1 MLKNKYLIDETGE
14 KILEI
19 LENNS
24 KISNEDIALQLD
36 ITVQQVEHYINR
48 FEKDNII
55 IRYTT
60 HINWERIKLEEQV
73 RALIEVKVTPEH
85 GAGFDAIAEQIYRFE
100 EVYSVIL
107 LSGGYDLLVE
117 VHGETLQRVAAFV
130 SEKLAPIKG
139 VQSAVTHFRL
149 KTYKEAGKIL
159 TGEPESKRLP
169 FSF

>member
-1 MLKNKYLIDETGE
+1 MLKNKYIVDETGE
-14 KILEI
+14 SILEI
-19 LENNS
+19 LEKNS
-24 KISNEDIALQLD
+24 KISNSNIAKQLD
-36 ITVQQVEHYINR
+36 ITEAEVSHYIKK
-48 FEKDNII
+48 FEQDNII

-60 HINWERIKLEEQV
+60 HINWERIRLEEQV

-85 GAGFDAIAEQIYRFE
+85 GAGFDSIAEQIYRFE
-100 EVYSVIL
+100 EVFSVIL

-117 VHGETLQRVAAFV
+117 VHGETLQQVALFV

-149 KTYKEAGKIL
+149 KTYKEAGRIL
-159 TGEPESKRLP
+159 TGEPDSKRLP